1 MRPED
6 EFAAELA
13 ESYVRKGWEVERPEE
28 ASSFLRFLPDL
39 LLRRGDQYLVIE
51 IKRPGVA
58 SEPSIAAMRKIVE
71 ERPNWRLEVKL
82 LPPGKEHA
90 SYKIAEMEIASR
102 LALANTLIEADRYSD
117 AFIMVWIVIEAAL
130 RRICLADEE
139 AQRPKPMPD
148 LFRITY
154 EAGLISDRELRELQR
169 GLELRNRVVHGY
181 SIDISEVDARSF
193 LSLARVLTE
202 RSEKTGPSPIRD
214 RL

>member
-1 MRPED
+1 MRPEE

-28 ASSFLRFLPDL
+28 ASSFLQFQPDL
-39 LLRRGDQYLVIE
+39 LLRCGDRYLVIE

-82 LPPGKEHA
+82 LPPRKEQT
-90 SYKIAEMEIASR
+90 SYKIAEMEAASR
-102 LALANTLIEADRYSD
+102 LDLSNTLIEADRYSD
-117 AFIMVWIVIEAAL
+117 AFVMVWIVIEAAL
-130 RRICLADEE
+130 RRICLADDED
-139 AQRPKPMPD
+139 QRPKPIPD
-148 LFRITY
+148 LFRSAY
-154 EAGLISDRELRELQR
+154 EAGVISDPELRELQR

-181 SIDISEVDARSF
+181 SIDIAEVDVRSF

-202 RSEKTGPSPIRD
+202 RAEKTRPSPT
-214 RL
+214 